1 MALTLQKNDLKPKM
15 EKVFIGRTE
24 EKRLLLH
31 AAAREESRFVA
42 VFGRRRVGKTFL
54 IRHVLGDQ
62 MTFYMTGLSNAKN
75 KQQLLNFHTALQ
87 RQGGKA
93 LDIPQ
98 NWFLA
103 FQQLIDF
110 LEASTQEKKVVFLDE
125 LPWLAAKKSDFL
137 MALEHFWN
145 SWASARND
153 VLLIV
158 CGSSASWMI
167 NELLKN
173 KGGLHNRVTDRIR
186 LEPFTLTETEA
197 FIRLRSP
204 NMDRYSIIQLYMVM
218 GGVPY
223 YLDAVSGSE
232 SAMQNI
238 ERICFSPNGLLRDE
252 FSFLLQS
259 LFSKAEQHIAILLA
273 LSEKNK
279 GLTRNQIAGATK
291 LHNSGRLTT
300 MLSELTESGFVQAYI
315 PFGKKQRDLLYRLS
329 DFYTAFYFKFIRNTT
344 LLDENNWLN
353 ALESGAY
360 QAWKG
365 YAFEQVCLAHVR
377 KLKKALGIQGVVAHT
392 GAWQNAD
399 ADGGAQIDLLIDRK
413 DRVINIFE
421 LKFAENPFVIDR
433 AYAAQLAQKIAVFKE
448 KTQTKKS
455 VFLAM
460 LTPFGVMPNAHASA
474 LLQHNFDMAVLFD

>member
-1 MALTLQKNDLKPKM
+1 M
-15 EKVFIGRTE
+15 EKIFIGRSE
-24 EKRLLLH
+24 EKRILLD
-31 AAAREESRFVA
+31 AAARQESRFVA

-54 IRHVLGDQ
+54 IRQVMGDQ
-62 MTFYMTGLSNAKN
+62 LSFYMTGLSNAN
-75 KQQLLNFHTALQ
+75 NRQQLLNFHTALQ
-87 RQGGKA
+87 RQGGKT

-98 NWFLA
+98 NWFYA

-110 LEASTQEKKVVFLDE
+110 LEASKRKKKVVFLDE

-137 MALEHFWN
+137 IALEHFWN
-145 SWASARND
+145 SWASARTD
-153 VLLIV
+153 ILLIV

-167 NELLKN
+167 HELLKN

-186 LEPFTLTETEA
+186 LEPFTLAETEA
-197 FIRLRSP
+197 FLRQRSP
-204 NMDRYSIIQLYMVM
+204 NIDRYSIIQLYMVM
-218 GGVPY
+218 GGIPY

-238 ERICFSPNGLLRDE
+238 ERICFSPNGPLREE

-259 LFSKAEQHIAILLA
+259 LFHKAEQHTAILLA

-279 GLTRNQIAGATK
+279 GLTRNQIAEATK
-291 LHNSGRLTT
+291 LHNSGRLTV

-329 DFYTAFYFKFIRNTT
+329 DFYTAFYFKFIRSAT

-353 ALESGAY
+353 ALDSGAY

-365 YAFEQVCLAHVR
+365 YAFEQVCLTHVR
-377 KLKKALGIQGVVAHT
+377 NLKKALGIQGVVAHT
-392 GAWQNAD
+392 GAWQSTD
-399 ADGGAQIDLLIDRK
+399 AEGGAQIDLLIDRK
-413 DRVINIFE
+413 DRVINVFE
-421 LKFAENPFVIDR
+421 LKFSENPFVIDR
-433 AYAAQLAQKIAVFKE
+433 AYAAQLAQKIAVFKA
-448 KTQTKKS
+448 KTQTNKS

-460 LTPFGVMPNAHASA
+460 LTPFGVAPNTHASA
-474 LLQHNFDMAVLFD
+474 LLQHNFNMDVLFE